1 MAETTDKRATGSL
14 GGVLQGRMSG
24 PIVIAVVAILV
35 AGAVPVVWLIREFAA
50 AQIAAVALAA
60 AGLAV
65 LLSRH
70 GIRAVARQ
78 TLAQSAR
85 MRIAMA
91 FVVMLVLVLT
101 LLPRFMKGDGTLAG
115 SIRTYLS
122 YGVSISG
129 ALLSIVTV
137 LLAVAVVSW
146 DIRERT
152 IFLVSVKPVRRWEY
166 LVGRWMGVMALSGM
180 LLLASW
186 VGIYVF
192 VQFLRDGQAASDLD
206 RRIVET
212 EVFTARRRL
221 RPRLPDYETAV
232 ARRITQMRQ
241 QGYFNQAVEAY
252 MASRDL
258 TRQQAEQQ
266 IVRQVQDEAQT
277 ASELIAPGGTMPYR
291 FGGLDVS
298 GETVSVAGSVE
309 LAAVDRGRFRIVAP
323 RRVVGRLV
331 YGGPV
336 KVQGYRGR
344 VMRVETDG
352 FDVAFPA
359 SEMTHA
365 ELHSLEPGDTVTVTA
380 EPTVQFR
387 YKVVPTAGSRSGT
400 MARVIE
406 LFRGVTVEADGAAP
420 AEGEPDLRFERIY
433 SDWGMGPLNSM
444 TTVTLPVFG
453 AAADGEAEIAVQYHN
468 VPVSRDGP
476 PPRPVRIKYEDVS
489 LLYRVGGF
497 EANVL
502 RAMLLVLFQLAFLA
516 ALGVFFG
523 SWLSFPVGAFACM
536 VLLAN
541 GWMMGWLSEALASG
555 GDVMSSVGVL
565 TLGVLQV
572 VLPDFSQTSPS
583 ERLVDGLAIGW
594 LNVADVGAMTVA
606 VRTVLY
612 LLGGCLIFQRRE
624 LAGAETT

>member
-1 MAETTDKRATGSL
+1 
-14 GGVLQGRMSG
+14 
-24 PIVIAVVAILV
+24 
-35 AGAVPVVWLIREFAA
+35 
-50 AQIAAVALAA
+50 
-60 AGLAV
+60 
-65 LLSRH
+65 
-70 GIRAVARQ
+70 
-78 TLAQSAR
+78 
-85 MRIAMA
+85 
-91 FVVMLVLVLT
+91 
-101 LLPRFMKGDGTLAG
+101 
-115 SIRTYLS
+115 
-122 YGVSISG
+122 
-129 ALLSIVTV
+129 
-137 LLAVAVVSW
+137 
-146 DIRERT
+146 
-152 IFLVSVKPVRRWEY
+152 
-166 LVGRWMGVMALSGM
+166 
-180 LLLASW
+180 
-186 VGIYVF
+186 
-192 VQFLRDGQAASDLD
+192 
-206 RRIVET
+206 
-212 EVFTARRRL
+212 
-221 RPRLPDYETAV
+221 
-232 ARRITQMRQ
+232 MRQ
-241 QGYFNQAVEAY
+241 QGYFDQAVEAY

-258 TRQQAEQQ
+258 TREQAEEQLL
-266 IVRQVQDEAQT
+266 RQLQDEAQT
-277 ASELIAPGGTMPYR
+277 ASELIPPGGAMPYR
-291 FGGLDVS
+291 FGGVNVS
-298 GETVSVAGSVE
+298 GEAVSVSGSVE

-344 VMRVETDG
+344 VMRVDADR

-359 SEMTHA
+359 SEMTHV
-365 ELHSLEPGDTVTVTA
+365 ELRTLEAGDAVTVTA

-400 MARVIE
+400 MGRVIE
-406 LFRGVTVEADGAAP
+406 LYHGVAVEADG
-420 AEGEPDLRFERIY
+420 EPQLRFERLY

-453 AAADGEAEIAVQYHN
+453 AAAEGEEEIAVQYRN

-476 PPRPVRIKYEDVS
+476 PPRPARIKYEDVS

-497 EANVL
+497 EANFL

-541 GWMMGWLSEALASG
+541 GWMMGWLAEALTSG
-555 GDVMSSVGVL
+555 GDLISSMGVM

-583 ERLVDGLAIGW
+583 GRLVDGLAIGW